1 MVPSAPM
8 ASPNQPNMLTSR
20 TTTPMV
26 AAATTRTMAMIVSRV
41 RILLLS
47 LVPGSAL
54 ADGAATAGCPETA
67 RTVAPA
73 LERPVAAGSDRTPW
87 EVVVVMD
94 ARAVVKAPANGTP
107 GQLLCPFDLQ
117 MWAVDRMLNFEIT
130 DDPHYQGLELQ
141 VFDDPAHGRGMI
153 VLYLGTLSSAIIA
166 LALTAQLSGLGV
178 AFQAFAL
185 VLLPV
190 VFFLG
195 VVTHGRL
202 LQVNAEWRLYG
213 QGMNR
218 IRHYFLELAPEME
231 RYFVLSAT
239 DDPWVTLAAIGVQ
252 TGGNPWWQALL
263 TAGSMVVV
271 VNSVLAGVVAGLLW
285 RSVAGPSGPL
295 PLALAAAVGFLLS
308 LVSQGIYGQRAF
320 RRDLEASSVVF
331 PTGPAGSRDR

>member
-1 MVPSAPM
+1 MEASGAGGDRQQQILQFMTTEHFTLQTARGVASAEI
-8 ASPNQPNMLTSR
+8 TSR
-20 TTTPMV
+20 
-26 AAATTRTMAMIVSRV
+26 
-41 RILLLS
+41 
-47 LVPGSAL
+47 
-54 ADGAATAGCPETA
+54 
-67 RTVAPA
+67 
-73 LERPVAAGSDRTPW
+73 
-87 EVVVVMD
+87 
-94 ARAVVKAPANGTP
+94 
-107 GQLLCPFDLQ
+107 LQ
-117 MWAVDRMLNFEIT
+117 
-130 DDPHYQGLELQ
+130 
-141 VFDDPAHGRGMI
+141 
-153 VLYLGTLSSAIIA
+153 LYLGTLSSSIIA

-178 AFQAFAL
+178 AFRAFAL

-231 RYFVLSAT
+231 PYFVLPAT

-263 TAGSMVVV
+263 TAGSMIVV

-308 LVSQGIYGQRAF
+308 LVSQGVYGQRAF
-320 RRDLEASSVVF
+320 RRNLEASPVAF
-331 PTGPAGSRDR
+331 PAGPAGNHPR